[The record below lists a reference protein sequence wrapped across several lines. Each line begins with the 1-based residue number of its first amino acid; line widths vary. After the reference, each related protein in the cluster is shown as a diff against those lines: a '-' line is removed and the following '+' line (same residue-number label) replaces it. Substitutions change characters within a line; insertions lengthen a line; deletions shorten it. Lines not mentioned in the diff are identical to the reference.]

1 MIKNLLE
8 NWWMP
13 LVKGIILLIL
23 SILVFGNP
31 EGTILGVSLY
41 ISFAL
46 LFTGTMLTISAI
58 SLRSKINN
66 WGWRLAEGLIDIFIG
81 FILFSNPALT
91 ALLVSFMIGFWFMFY
106 GITSLS
112 DSFGLKDAKVSN
124 WWVGLLWGILS
135 IIFGFWIMFRPFAGV
150 ITIVT
155 LLGTFFMIAGFFNI
169 IFSLVLRRIKKN
181 IED

>member
-1 MIKNLLE
+1 MKKILLE

-23 SILVFGNP
+23 SILVFKNP
-31 EGTILGVSLY
+31 GGTILGVSLY
-41 ISFAL
+41 ISLAL
-46 LFTGTMLTISAI
+46 LFTGGMLTISAI

-81 FILFSNPALT
+81 IILLSNPALT
-91 ALLVSFMIGFWFMFY
+91 ALLVSFMIGLWFTFY

-112 DSFGLKDAKVSN
+112 DSFGLKDSKVSN

-155 LLGTFFMIAGFFNI
+155 LLGSFFMIAGFFNI
-169 IFSLVLRRIKKN
+169 IFSLVLRRIKKT
-181 IED
+181 DD